1 MSNTSERDP
10 NGLSLHE
17 PGAKGDAGKT
27 RAGLAISG
35 FARALLAV
43 SDVATFGA
51 RKYTP
56 HGWVEVPDGAE
67 RYTDAM
73 YRHLLAEATGDV
85 LDEDSGLMHAAHAA
99 WCALARLDLLL
110 RAQEGRAVPAVMCG
124 DWGACGN
131 VGTEA

>member
-10 NGLSLHE
+10 HGLSLHE

-27 RAGLAISG
+27 RAGLAIGG
-35 FARALLAV
+35 FARAILAV
-43 SDVATFGA
+43 SEVATFGA

-56 HGWVEVPDGAE
+56 HGWVAVPDGVE

-73 YRHLLAEATGDV
+73 YRHLLAEAAGDA
-85 LDEDSGLMHAAHAA
+85 LDDDSGLSHAAHAA

-110 RAQEGRAVPAVMCG
+110 RKEEQG
-124 DWGACGN
+124 GA
-131 VGTEA
+131 

>member
-1 MSNTSERDP
+1 MSRFLERDP
-10 NGLSLHE
+10 NGLLLHE

-43 SDVATFGA
+43 SEVATFGA

-56 HGWVEVPDGAE
+56 HGWVSVPDGVE

-73 YRHLLAEATGDV
+73 YRHLLAEAAGDA
-85 LDEDSGLMHAAHAA
+85 LDDDSGLSHAAHAA

-110 RAQEGRAVPAVMCG
+110 RREEQG
-124 DWGACGN
+124 GA
-131 VGTEA
+131 

>member
-10 NGLSLHE
+10 HGTPPSA
-17 PGAKGDAGKT
+17 PGAKLDAGKT

-43 SDVATFGA
+43 SEVATFGA

-56 HGWVEVPDGAE
+56 GGWVAVPDGAE

-73 YRHLLAEATGDV
+73 YRHLLAEAAGDA
-85 LDEDSGLMHAAHAA
+85 LDDDSGLSHAAHAA
-99 WCALARLDLLL
+99 WCALARLDLQL
-110 RAQEGRAVPAVMCG
+110 RCEEQG
-124 DWGACGN
+124 GA
-131 VGTEA
+131 

>member
-10 NGLSLHE
+10 HGRAAHQAGSKL
-17 PGAKGDAGKT
+17 DANKT
-27 RAGLAISG
+27 RAGLVIGG

-43 SDVATFGA
+43 SEVGTFGA

-67 RYTDAM
+67 RYADAM
-73 YRHLLAEATGDV
+73 HRHLLAEATGDV

-110 RAQEGRAVPAVMCG
+110 RAQEAAVLPVLQE
-124 DWGACGN
+124 DFGACGKA
-131 VGTEA
+131 GRGGA

>member
-10 NGLSLHE
+10 HGLPPSA
-17 PGAKGDAGKT
+17 PGAKLDAGKT
-27 RAGLAISG
+27 RAGLAIGG

-43 SDVATFGA
+43 SEVATFGA

-56 HGWVEVPDGAE
+56 GGWVEVPDGVE

-73 YRHLLAEATGDV
+73 YRHLLAEAAGDK
-85 LDEDSGLMHAAHAA
+85 LDGDSGLLHAAHAA

-110 RAQEGRAVPAVMCG
+110 RQEERG
-124 DWGACGN
+124 GA
-131 VGTEA
+131 